1 VDAVCRQLPRL
12 AVIAALVSISGCG
25 GPYDAKLRGQVT
37 LDGKAVPRGTVSFA
51 PIGGGPIAYSRID
64 TDGSYSAQTGREVG
78 LPAGD
83 YVVTVI
89 ANELPTVETPPGV
102 PPPDGKPITPEWYRS
117 KETSGLKFT
126 VKRGKNEFNLELT
139 SQPPAGWKG
148 STQKQS

>member
-1 VDAVCRQLPRL
+1 MKALITMSIAVWQLERSAKMRMLNRTLSTSNRSKLRVDAVCRQLPRL

-51 PIGGGPIAYSRID
+51 PVGGGPIAYSRID

-89 ANELPTVETPPGV
+89 ANELPTVETPPG
-102 PPPDGKPITPEWYRS
+102 
-117 KETSGLKFT
+117 
-126 VKRGKNEFNLELT
+126 
-139 SQPPAGWKG
+139 
-148 STQKQS
+148 